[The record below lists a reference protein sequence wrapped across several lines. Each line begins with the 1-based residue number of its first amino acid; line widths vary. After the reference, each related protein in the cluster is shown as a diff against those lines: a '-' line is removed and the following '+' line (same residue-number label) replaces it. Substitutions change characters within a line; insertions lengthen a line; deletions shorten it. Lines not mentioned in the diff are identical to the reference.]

1 MLPINGGIFL
11 LVCLCFVVLYVYV
24 LCFMIKSELRK
35 QPFYLQLICLGCHEI
50 VSLVISCFNL
60 VSSLISVW
68 TVIPVQVF
76 LVVGGAYAF
85 LGSVNIW
92 IMLEIAF
99 VRFFSVFFPLHAQGF
114 LAAKRLLGITMLA
127 YFYAGAYVGL
137 VNMTWPVYIP
147 QHMVMFPARETE
159 TSFLGPSGTMLFQAV
174 PIIGSVVCYLATAI
188 KLFHL
193 SILAKRKAR
202 RVGATSGAAA
212 TAGVN
217 GSAEGVPNLQSATK
231 RRAQWTMVK
240 LAVILF
246 SLYLSQILIQP
257 IIIMSNGDFR
267 FVCLHV
273 FIQLTIAGCNPL
285 IYMFL
290 CQPIREIVPLPVCR
304 SVSVNTTANVAT
316 AKKSLGATAARVRQ
330 GRGVSEMY
338 KHFHETRM

>member
-1 MLPINGGIFL
+1 M
-11 LVCLCFVVLYVYV
+11 CFVVLYLYV

-50 VSLVISCFNL
+50 VSLVISGFNL

-68 TVIPVQVF
+68 TVIPVQFF
-76 LVVGGAYAF
+76 LAVGGAYAF

-114 LAAKRLLGITMLA
+114 LAAKRLLRITTMLA

-147 QHMVMFPARETE
+147 QHMIMFPARETK
-159 TSFLGPSGTMLFQAV
+159 TSFLGPSATMLFQAV

-202 RVGATSGAAA
+202 RVGAITG
-212 TAGVN
+212 TGPTRVN
-217 GSAEGVPNLQSATK
+217 NSSEGVPNLQSATK

-246 SLYLSQILIQP
+246 SVYLSQILIMP
-257 IIIMSNGDFR
+257 II
-267 FVCLHV
+267 
-273 FIQLTIAGCNPL
+273 
-285 IYMFL
+285 
-290 CQPIREIVPLPVCR
+290 
-304 SVSVNTTANVAT
+304 
-316 AKKSLGATAARVRQ
+316 
-330 GRGVSEMY
+330 
-338 KHFHETRM
+338 